1 MKIRMTWLFL
11 RGYERVS
18 CIKVLGFLLN
28 IGLGLVRI
36 LLLTSCVTIA

>member
-11 RGYERVS
+11 RGYAQVS
-18 CIKVLGFLLN
+18 CIKVLGFLLK